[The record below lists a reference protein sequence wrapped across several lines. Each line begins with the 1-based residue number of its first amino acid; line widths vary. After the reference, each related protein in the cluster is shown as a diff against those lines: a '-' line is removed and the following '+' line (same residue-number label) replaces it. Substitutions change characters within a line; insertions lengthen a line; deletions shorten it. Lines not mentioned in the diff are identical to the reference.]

1 MAVVAMRESWTD
13 ERLDDF
19 RAETARRFGDVD
31 RRFDEVDKRFD
42 KVDKRFDRLED
53 RFEGF
58 AREMNARFD
67 GLQRSLII
75 TQATFIAALLGL
87 LATQL

>member
-1 MAVVAMRESWTD
+1 MEAMRESWTD

-19 RAETARRFGDVD
+19 RAEANRHFDEVARRFEDVDRRFEDVD
-31 RRFDEVDKRFD
+31 RRFDRV
-42 KVDKRFDRLED
+42 
-53 RFEGF
+53 EGRIESL
-58 AREMNARFD
+58 ASEMNARFD

-87 LATQL
+87 FATQL

>member
-1 MAVVAMRESWTD
+1 MESMRESWTD

-19 RAETARRFGDVD
+19 RAETS
-31 RRFDEVDKRFD
+31 RRFDEVDR
-42 KVDKRFDRLED
+42 RFDRV
-53 RFEGF
+53 EGRIDGL
-58 AREMNARFD
+58 AQEMNARFD

-87 LATQL
+87 FATQL

>member
-1 MAVVAMRESWTD
+1 METMRESWTD

-19 RAETARRFGDVD
+19 RGETARRFD
-31 RRFDEVDKRFD
+31 RV
-42 KVDKRFDRLED
+42 
-53 RFEGF
+53 EGRIESL
-58 AREMNARFD
+58 AKEMNARFD

-87 LATQL
+87 FATQL